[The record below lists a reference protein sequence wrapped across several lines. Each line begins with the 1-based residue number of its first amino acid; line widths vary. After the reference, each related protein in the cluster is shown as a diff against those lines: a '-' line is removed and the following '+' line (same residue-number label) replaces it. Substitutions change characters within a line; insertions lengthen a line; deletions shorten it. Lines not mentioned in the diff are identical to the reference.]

1 MDLAQHCNSNGLPEA
16 QKEAVKYLQEQAFG
30 IWNLGDICRDS
41 LQVIAVELQVIL
53 QPSSN
58 FTKRKEVPQMC
69 LSNCQQ
75 FPSQG
80 RRNK

>member
-1 MDLAQHCNSNGLPEA
+1 MDLAQHCNSSGFPEA
-16 QKEAVKYLQEQAFG
+16 QKEAIKAFTG
-30 IWNLGDICRDS
+30 VGFWYMVSIC
-41 LQVIAVELQVIL
+41 IAVELQVIF

-58 FTKRKEVPQMC
+58 FTKRKELPQMC

-75 FPSQG
+75 FPLQG